1 MEIGYSKEKQL
12 GKVKEKKESTFG
24 KRPSRG
30 TFGKKPTVWNKK
42 GKNLKPKVKKFDLI
56 DDEYSKWLGT
66 QPCCITGLRAN
77 RGVGYNEIHCH
88 HIHGRTPIRNDYKQV
103 PLIGFL
109 HSWGDKA
116 YHSNTKQ
123 DFIKKNKLLLVDDII
138 VFFEDMTTYYLEE
151 YKKIGGVIKTLE

>member
-1 MEIGYSKEKQL
+1 MYTKEMQLKNNSKKD
-12 GKVKEKKESTFG
+12 KVRE
-24 KRPSRG
+24 
-30 TFGKKPTVWNKK
+30 FGKKKYPWNKK
-42 GKNLKPKVKKFDLI
+42 GIQKTKVKKFDLI

-116 YHSNTKQ
+116 YHSNTKE

-138 VFFEDMTTYYLEE
+138 VFFEDMATYYLEE